1 MGRLKRKKNLT
12 MVTLEKDKNES
23 EIPFEDLSKEFL
35 LMRVKSGTKIRNVLG
50 YAIKEFSNH
59 DCIVWTGVGEAV
71 GKVISCSEL
80 FKTIYK
86 GLHQVTRLRYIVLK
100 NSENASKDVK
110 KETYRL
116 PEIHILLSK
125 EAKDITVSGYQ
136 APDDPGHFNFQNET
150 SQTELSFTN
159 TNKNNSNSNNDSN
172 SNSNNNSNNN
182 SSSSSSSNYKGIT
195 NIDAEKLAAMEL
207 ITGRKR
213 VKKCQLTLIPPKKNK
228 KMNKND

>member
-1 MGRLKRKKNLT
+1 M
-12 MVTLEKDKNES
+12 MTLERDKNES
-23 EIPFEDLSKEFL
+23 EVPGIPFEDLSKEFL
-35 LMRVKSGTKIRNVLG
+35 LMRVKGGTKIRNVLG

-86 GLHQVTRLRYIVLK
+86 GLHQVTRLRYIVSK

-110 KETYRL
+110 EEIRRV

-136 APDDPGHFNFQNET
+136 APDDPGQFNFQNDT
-150 SQTELSFTN
+150 SQMKLN
-159 TNKNNSNSNNDSN
+159 KTNK
-172 SNSNNNSNNN
+172 
-182 SSSSSSSNYKGIT
+182 KF
-195 NIDAEKLAAMEL
+195 AAMEL

-213 VKKCQLTLIPPKKNK
+213 LKKNQLTLTPSKKNK
-228 KMNKND
+228 KVNKNDQK